1 MQQQK
6 CLKPILSSTLVTIV
20 VFLPLAF
27 VSGSVGEMFRPF
39 ALAIAFSLL
48 ASLLVSITVVP
59 ALAQH
64 FQESLKQQR
73 QVKQNNESLGTV
85 GRGYQKVL
93 SWSLNHKWLVI
104 IITTIILIAS
114 VVLGGTKLGT
124 SYISTGEDKFL
135 AVTYTPK
142 PGETEEAV
150 LKHAKDAE
158 NICKVRRKVKTVQYS
173 VGGPSPA
180 DPTGSTNSMAIMVE
194 YAKNTPHF
202 DEEPD
207 KVLKHLDRYKH
218 PGTWKNLDMGT
229 GVGNSSIEVTVKG
242 KSTEAIKGTV
252 AKVEQAM
259 KKTSG
264 VANVKSDLS
273 ETYDQYEIK
282 LIKIKRLTMAFLQVN
297 LR

>member
-1 MQQQK
+1 M
-6 CLKPILSSTLVTIV
+6 
-20 VFLPLAF
+20 
-27 VSGSVGEMFRPF
+27 
-39 ALAIAFSLL
+39 
-48 ASLLVSITVVP
+48 
-59 ALAQH
+59 
-64 FQESLKQQR
+64 
-73 QVKQNNESLGTV
+73 
-85 GRGYQKVL
+85 
-93 SWSLNHKWLVI
+93 NHKWLVI

-158 NICKVRRKVKTVQYS
+158 KYLQSKKKVKTVQYS

-194 YAKNTPHF
+194 YAKDTPHF

-259 KKTSG
+259 KKTPG